1 MNTLAIVVPCYNEQ
15 EVLPE
20 TTKRLSDLLDR
31 MIKANKVGSDSYIL
45 YINDGSKDNTWPM
58 IEELH
63 QSNTYVKGL
72 KLSRNVGHQFALLAG
87 LKHVT
92 DNCDAAVSIDADL
105 QDDIEVIQQMVDRYD
120 NGDEIVYG
128 ARSSRD
134 VDTFFTKHASYGFYN
149 FMRSLGVDSVYNHAD
164 FRLMSNKVLNHF
176 QEYKESNL
184 YIRGII
190 PQIGYNS
197 SIVEYPRA
205 ERFAGESK
213 YPISKLI
220 SLAINGITSFS
231 IKPLRIVFWLGIIT
245 LILSILAM
253 FYALGSYFY
262 GVRVAGW
269 TSVIISVWFLGS
281 VILLA
286 LGVIGEYIG
295 KIYTE
300 SKDRPKYFVE
310 KTLFDS
316 LKSSEDKNK
325 Q

>member
-1 MNTLAIVVPCYNEQ
+1 MKALAIVVPCYNEE
-15 EVLPE
+15 EVLHE
-20 TTKRLSDLLDR
+20 TTKRLSNLLNR
-31 MIKANKVGSDSYIL
+31 LIQTNKISSESYIL
-45 YINDGSKDNTWPM
+45 YVNDGSKDSTWPM

-63 QSNTYVKGL
+63 HSNSLVRGL

-87 LKHVT
+87 LNHVT
-92 DNCDAAVSIDADL
+92 DKCDAAVSIDADL
-105 QDDIEVIQQMVDRYD
+105 QDDVNVIEQMVDRYD
-120 NGDEIVYG
+120 LGDEIVYG

-134 VDTFFTKHASYGFYN
+134 VDTFINKHAAYGFYK
-149 FMRSLGVDSVYNHAD
+149 FMRSLGVDSVFNHAD

-176 QEYKESNL
+176 KEYKESNL

-190 PQIGYNS
+190 PQIGYAS
-197 SIVEYPRA
+197 SVVEYPRT

-213 YPISKLI
+213 YPISKLLG
-220 SLAINGITSFS
+220 LAINGITSFS
-231 IKPLRIVFWLGIIT
+231 VKPLRLVFWLGMIT
-245 LILSILAM
+245 LVLSILAM

-300 SKDRPKYFVE
+300 TKNRPKYFVE
-310 KTLFDS
+310 KTLS
-316 LKSSEDKNK
+316 
-325 Q
+325 